1 MGSGRPRKYPEGWK
15 EHVKVKNKPALNV
28 PGYGPTRAGYLK
40 KYHDPETLAL
50 DAENQAARLR
60 GYDDDGIRQLMAAIS
75 LQAILDYKKSCTRGK
90 AIKGRSA
97 TDMKQECD
105 AFFKDEFFQ
114 YFVNGM
120 KLEEI
125 HEWID
130 KLEKDN
136 YHFGDIKWKNVG
148 CRDDEDEDDIESLF
162 YENSAMVTRS
172 RKTKCRKK
180 NGKQVTWFED
190 EFEPRKKQD
199 KSTRFAKETKP
210 IIEGT

>member
-1 MGSGRPRKYPEGWK
+1 MGRPRKYPEGWK
-15 EHVKVKNKPALNV
+15 EHVKIKIKPALNV

-75 LQAILDYKKSCTRGK
+75 LQAILDYKKACTRGK

-136 YHFGDIKWKNVG
+136 YHFGDVKWKNVG
-148 CRDDEDEDDIESLF
+148 CRDEDEEDIEDLF
-162 YENSAMVTRS
+162 YERTVT
-172 RKTKCRKK
+172 TKKHAKGK
-180 NGKQVTWFED
+180 NGSDRSWLSDDFQ
-190 EFEPRKKQD
+190 PRVEHK
-199 KSTRFAKETKP
+199 TRY
-210 IIEGT
+210 

>member
-1 MGSGRPRKYPEGWK
+1 MGRPRKYPEGWK

-75 LQAILDYKKSCTRGK
+75 LQAILDYKKACTRGK

-136 YHFGDIKWKNVG
+136 YHFGDVKWKNVG
-148 CRDDEDEDDIESLF
+148 CRDEEEEDIEDLF
-162 YENSAMVTRS
+162 YERTVT
-172 RKTKCRKK
+172 TKKHAKGK
-180 NGKQVTWFED
+180 NGSDRSWFSD
-190 EFEPRKKQD
+190 DFQPRVEHK
-199 KSTRFAKETKP
+199 TRY
-210 IIEGT
+210 